1 MGATLGHE
9 IDREVIE
16 DHAHQASFLWLF
28 RERAVKSPAYDLVDL
43 RDLDDR
49 LDAHLDGLRVAGDA
63 GFSIALASAGGPKP
77 KGDGKKPKKPDIGAF
92 FVAAA
97 LAVERWDLRALAR
110 LLDAAGGT
118 KEGAREIAAALG
130 WVPFERT
137 RGLLQGLF
145 AGHCPPPLHWLGVA
159 ACATHRHDPGA
170 PLGFAVLSGD
180 RRLRSRAL
188 RAAGEIGRSDLLG
201 DLRATLKAEDEPL
214 AFSAAWSAAVLG
226 EQAALPV
233 LMRIAKGG
241 GPHAERAA
249 TTAVRR
255 MDIAVAT
262 GELRALASA
271 GDLRA
276 AIAGAAALGDP
287 AAVPW
292 LFEPME
298 APETARLAGAALR
311 QITGVDL
318 VGDKLSSGPPK
329 GFDPGPT
336 DDPDDDDVAMDPDE
350 GLPFPD
356 TAAVRA
362 WWARRAGGFQRQTR
376 YLLGR
381 PMDPTWLEEVLK
393 TGRQPER
400 ASAAIELSM
409 RERGRAVFEVR
420 APGDRQMRALGRG

>member
-1 MGATLGHE
+1 MGAELGHE
-9 IDREVIE
+9 IERSITD

-28 RERAVKSPAYDLVDL
+28 RERAVVSPDYDVADL

-49 LDAHLDGLRVAGDA
+49 LDAHLDGLRVTGDLGYA
-63 GFSIALASAGGPKP
+63 IALAAAGGKQ
-77 KGDGKKPKKPDIGAF
+77 KKDEKKKKNADIGAT
-92 FVAAA
+92 FVAAV
-97 LAVERWDLRALAR
+97 LAIERWDLRALAR
-110 LLDAAGGT
+110 LLDATGVT
-118 KEGAREIAAALG
+118 KEGSREIAAALG
-130 WVPFERT
+130 WVPFETT
-137 RGLLQGLF
+137 RKLLRGLF
-145 AGHCPPPLHWLGVA
+145 ASHCPPPLHWLGVT
-159 ACATHRHDPGA
+159 ACATHRSDPGA

-201 DLRATLKAEDEPL
+201 DLRATLKTEDEGL

-226 EQAALPV
+226 DQAALPV
-233 LMRIAKGG
+233 LFRIAKGG
-241 GPHAERAA
+241 GPYAERAA
-249 TTAVRR
+249 TTAARR
-255 MDIAVAT
+255 MDGAT
-262 GELRALASA
+262 ALSELRALGSL
-271 GDLRA
+271 GYVRA
-276 AIAGAAALGDP
+276 AIAGAAALGDA

-292 LFEPME
+292 LFEAME
-298 APETARLAGAALR
+298 APETARLAGGALR

-318 VGDKLSSGPPK
+318 VAERLAAKPPK

-336 DDPDDDDVAMDPDE
+336 EDPDDEDVAMDPDE

-356 TAAVRA
+356 PALVRA
-362 WWARRAGGFQRQTR
+362 WWSRRAGDFKRQTR

-381 PMDPTWLEEVLK
+381 PMDPAWLEEVLK

-409 RERGRAVFEVR
+409 RERGRPVFEVR